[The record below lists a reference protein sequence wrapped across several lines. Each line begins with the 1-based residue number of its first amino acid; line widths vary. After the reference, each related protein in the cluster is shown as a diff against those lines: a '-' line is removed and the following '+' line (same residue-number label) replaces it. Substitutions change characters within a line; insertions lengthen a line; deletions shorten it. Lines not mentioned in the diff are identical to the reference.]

1 VFNNEPATNALAYHK
16 MGNMSKNILWH
27 RPLVKNFTH
36 LLLSLSQFLENKKT
50 LKINHILIVQF
61 EVSAEPFQTLQNKLL
76 F

>member
-1 VFNNEPATNALAYHK
+1 
-16 MGNMSKNILWH
+16 MSKNVLFD

-50 LKINHILIVQF
+50 LKINHFLIVQF
-61 EVSAEPFQTLQNKLL
+61 EASAESFQTRQNKLL